1 MEVLDGAEPYRH
13 DGDGAVGVLLS
24 HGFTGT
30 PQSLRGWASYLAE
43 AGLSVSVPLLPG
55 HGTTWQDMAR
65 TTWRDWY
72 GALESALAELAGRC
86 SEVFVMG
93 LSLGGCMA
101 LRLARHHPEVRGVVV
116 VNPSLYPDNPFL
128 RVAGV
133 LKYVIRSVGAVADDI
148 KKEGVHELAYARVP
162 VAAAASLPELW
173 ALTRRDLPY
182 VTQPVLCFRS
192 ATDHV
197 VGPRSVRVLRAEL
210 GSELTE
216 RVCADSYHV
225 ATLDHDAETIFAE
238 SLGFVQRLA
247 TADAPSQGPEGG

>member
-13 DGDGAVGVLLS
+13 DGDGTVGVLLC

-30 PQSLRGWASYLAE
+30 PQSLRPWAEHLAA
-43 AGLSVSVPLLPG
+43 AGVSVSVPLLPG
-55 HGTTWQDMAR
+55 HGTTWHDMAR

-72 GALESALAELAGRC
+72 EALETALAELTGRC

-101 LRLARHHPEVRGVVV
+101 LRLARHHPDVRGVVV

-128 RVAGV
+128 RIAGV
-133 LKYVIRSVGAVADDI
+133 LKYVVRSVGAVADDI
-148 KKEGVHELAYARVP
+148 KADGVHELAYARVP

-173 ALTRRDLPY
+173 ELTRRDLPD

-197 VGPRSVRVLRAEL
+197 VGPRSIEVLRAQL

-225 ATLDHDAETIFAE
+225 ATLDHDAGTIFAE

-247 TADAPSQGPEGG
+247 TAWKGAD